1 MTSFRKLSVVAVV
14 PLLLTALFVTSAA
27 AHGSMD
33 TPASRAVSRGID
45 DWDNVRIADVRGKD
59 RQRIPDG
66 KLCSAG
72 LADFES
78 LDVPAADGPAT
89 TLSSGADFTF
99 KYRETIPHKGIFRLY
114 VTKDGYDP
122 AQPLA
127 WSDLETRPFLTATD
141 PVSRDRAYVIEGK
154 LPAGKTGRHLIYT
167 IWQNSDAPDT
177 YYSCSDV
184 DFARADSASAESA
197 PTSSSSAAETITE
210 TKTPQAVAQA
220 SASEPTRESSVL
232 PLALGAA
239 AILAA
244 AFAAFLVLRSRR
256 HTRRN

>member
-14 PLLLTALFVTSAA
+14 PLLLTALSVTPAA

-33 TPASRAVSRGID
+33 TPASRAVARGVD
-45 DWDNVRIADVRGKD
+45 DWDNVRVADVRGKD

-78 LDVPAADGPAT
+78 LDAPDADGPAT
-89 TLSSGADFTF
+89 TLSSGAGFAF
-99 KYRETIPHKGIFRLY
+99 KYRETIPHKGTFRLY

-122 AQPLA
+122 ARPLA

-141 PVSRDRAYVIEGK
+141 PVSRDRSYVIEGK

-167 IWQNSDAPDT
+167 IWQNSDTPDT

-184 DFARADSASAESA
+184 DFARNDSASATDL
-197 PTSSSSAAETITE
+197 PTSSSSSSETITE
-210 TKTPQAVAQA
+210 TNTPQAVAQA
-220 SASEPTRESSVL
+220 SASESTRESSVL
-232 PLALGAA
+232 PLAGGAA

-244 AFAAFLVLRSRR
+244 AFATFLVLRLRR
-256 HTRRN
+256 RT